1 MRNVRPIALVVLITA
16 AAVLASGTRL
26 NAQVT
31 TATLFGTVRD
41 TTGAIVPGATISAI
55 NEGTG
60 LTRTSVT
67 DNGAGR
73 CGCVTSAA

>member
-60 LTRTSVT
+60 LTRR
-67 DNGAGR
+67 GAL
-73 CGCVTSAA
+73 AARS